1 MGLLR
6 FWSRART
13 PRPQY
18 SRKMAQDLWK
28 LKLYG
33 GVANKRSK
41 DSRDIRAADPVMHG
55 YTRNRRRTEME
66 YKVSLGRVHGMSR
79 MGSMFIK

>member
-1 MGLLR
+1 M
-6 FWSRART
+6 
-13 PRPQY
+13 
-18 SRKMAQDLWK
+18 
-28 LKLYG
+28 
-33 GVANKRSK
+33 ANKRSK